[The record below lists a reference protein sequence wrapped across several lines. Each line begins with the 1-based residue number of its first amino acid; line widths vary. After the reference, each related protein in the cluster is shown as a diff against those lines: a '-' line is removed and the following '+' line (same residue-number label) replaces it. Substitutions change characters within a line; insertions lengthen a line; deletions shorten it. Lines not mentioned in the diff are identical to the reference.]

1 MIYTDQQLIKKVRKM
16 IIDFEDEVVE
26 FKEARTNYSFKDIGK
41 YFSALGNEANIRGY
55 KEAWLI
61 FGVTNKKEIVGT
73 AYRQD
78 GNLQN
83 LKKEIVGGTNERVTF
98 MEIYEVEIDGHRVV
112 AFQIPPATRGIP
124 TTWNGAAYAREDENT
139 CPLPID
145 KMDLIRSQVG
155 VDWSKEIV
163 EGASFEDLDPEAVI
177 YARELFI
184 KKQNVAKKSTD
195 MLVKMSD
202 VEILNKAG
210 ILIKGKITN
219 TALILLGKEESAYL
233 FDGFIPRITWT
244 LYNGNGTV
252 KAYEHFDMPL
262 LLAVD
267 RAYSKIRNE
276 KYRYIAGQQTLF
288 PDETTQ
294 YEADVVKEVL
304 NNCIAH
310 SNYQLR
316 GKINLEEFEDRLV
329 FINEGNFI
337 PETVERALEEGYKP
351 PYYRNTFLCRAMV
364 NLYMI
369 DTNSMGIPMMY
380 QIQKE
385 KCFPLPTYDLSDPN
399 RVKVTLYGRI
409 LDKNYTQLLR
419 SNGDLDLQTVFLLDK
434 VQKHEVISKESY
446 KILKKQGIV
455 EGRYPNIYVS
465 YKIANMVGQKTEYV
479 KNKGLSNDVY
489 KKIIYNALDTM
500 KQASVTELK
509 SVLEGAL
516 PAVLDEKQQ
525 SKKVSNILQAMKRA
539 GIADVNGTGHAARW
553 HLVEK

>member
-1 MIYTDQQLIKKVRKM
+1 MIYTDQQLIEKIRKM

-41 YFSALGNEANIRGY
+41 YFSALGNEANIRGF

-83 LKKEIVGGTNERVTF
+83 LKKEIVGGTNERATF
-98 MEIYEVEIDGHRVV
+98 MEIYEVNMDGYRIV

-124 TTWNGAAYAREDENT
+124 RTWNGAAYAREDENIS
-139 CPLPID
+139 PLPMD
-145 KMDLIRSQVG
+145 KVDLIRSQVG

-163 EGASFEDLDPEAVI
+163 EGATFEDLDPEAVS

-184 KKQNVAKKSTD
+184 KKQNASKKSTD
-195 MLVKMSD
+195 MLLKMND

-219 TALILLGKEESAYL
+219 TALILLGKEESSYL

-267 RAYSKIRNE
+267 RVYSKIRNE

-288 PDETTQ
+288 PDETYQ

-399 RVKVTLYGRI
+399 RVKVTLYGKV
-409 LDKNYTQLLR
+409 LDKNYTQLLHA
-419 SNGDLDLQTVFLLDK
+419 NAELDLLTVFLLDK
-434 VQKHEVISKESY
+434 VQKKEVISKESY
-446 KILKKQGIV
+446 LKLKKQELV
-455 EGRYPNIYVS
+455 EGRYPHIYVS
-465 YKIANMVGQKTEYV
+465 YKVANIVGQQTDYV

-489 KKIIYNALDTM
+489 KQIIINALETM
-500 KQASVTELK
+500 ERASVTELK
-509 SVLEGAL
+509 EILLGAL
-516 PAVLDEKQQ
+516 PAVLNDRQQ
-525 SKKVSNILQAMKRA
+525 SKKVSNILQAMKRE
-539 GIADVNGTGHAARW
+539 GIVDVEGTGHAARW
-553 HLVEK
+553 YLKK